1 MTLILELKEL
11 SLNSRWWQAS
21 PRQDCHKRIPYRT
34 FLFCI
39 MCGPRTVSPRNLT
52 TRSFHAVASPPTT
65 PSILSDISESVA
77 PHMIEF
83 TTPIYNI
90 LTRLQR
96 LELAT
101 STTSDLLFF
110 SINAMLVLPK
120 SLQFMVNQWLPVF
133 IQYGPSLTM
142 FITVG
147 ALAALSYGLAQL
159 YLAKNFTYSVNL
171 TDVVSVWGITG
182 KPGVSWFSTMLWN
195 VHLIIGVCRLY
206 C

>member
-1 MTLILELKEL
+1 
-11 SLNSRWWQAS
+11 
-21 PRQDCHKRIPYRT
+21 
-34 FLFCI
+34 

-182 KPGVSWFSTMLWN
+182 KPGVS
-195 VHLIIGVCRLY
+195 
-206 C
+206 

>member
-1 MTLILELKEL
+1 
-11 SLNSRWWQAS
+11 
-21 PRQDCHKRIPYRT
+21 
-34 FLFCI
+34 
-39 MCGPRTVSPRNLT
+39 
-52 TRSFHAVASPPTT
+52 
-65 PSILSDISESVA
+65 
-77 PHMIEF
+77 MIEF

-171 TDVVSVWGITG
+171 TDAVSVWGITG
-182 KPGVSWFSTMLWN
+182 KPGVS
-195 VHLIIGVCRLY
+195 
-206 C
+206 